1 VGDAPAE
8 GFDARLMLRP
18 PGPRRA
24 TGETDPTPDAVARWR
39 MQDTELFLSLAEIA
53 GVFVGFGA
61 LIAVRSGG
69 AMQVGEI
76 NDIRWV
82 VTTAIWVVIAA
93 LAPIVVSSYGATG
106 HELWLACGLLAI
118 VFLLVM
124 TAVYSVTP
132 ENRVERADIMANTS
146 RAFIVAVMVPT
157 FWAPFVLVLLALV
170 GVVLGL
176 FPTHER
182 ALYLTA
188 VALGLLMSALMLFV
202 GVFWPR
208 RRTDG

>member
-1 VGDAPAE
+1 
-8 GFDARLMLRP
+8 
-18 PGPRRA
+18 
-24 TGETDPTPDAVARWR
+24 

-69 AMQVGEI
+69 GMQSGEV

-93 LAPIVVSSYGATG
+93 LAPIVLGSYGPTG
-106 HELWLACGLLAI
+106 HQLWLASSLLALA
-118 VFLLVM
+118 LLVVM
-124 TAVYSVTP
+124 TAVFSLTP
-132 ENRVERADIMANTS
+132 ENRADLADNLANTP
-146 RAFIVAVMVPT
+146 RALIVAVMVPT
-157 FWAPFVLVLLALV
+157 FWVPVVLLILALALV
-170 GVVLGL
+170 VLGP
-176 FPTHER
+176 FPDQEQ

-202 GVFWPR
+202 GVFWLR
-208 RRTDG
+208 RPTSG